1 MGSFWCSLLDLR
13 FYKLRNQKL
22 FLSHSLFNTVS
33 QEDIKYKASQQTKE
47 TKDSNFFKWVMW
59 KEDSSI

>member
-13 FYKLRNQKL
+13 SYKLRNQKL

-33 QEDIKYKASQQTKE
+33 REDIKYKASQQSKE
-47 TKDSNFFKWVMW
+47 TKDSDFFN
-59 KEDSSI
+59 